1 MPEDFVPS
9 TEMERAYVQA
19 RTWPADRAWKR
30 AYTQVSER
38 KLALGTGMYLCL
50 LDYYARRDGIKEL
63 FETCEWILMRMES
76 LRPEER
82 LSVCKIVCSIVKSL
96 KEDEFDVKEARLKL
110 ILRIPL
116 AVILDAVAEHRL
128 SCALTAL
135 LEFSRVFEE
144 SVTLKQCSEIEG
156 DFLGVALAIDRAIRA
171 GTVRDKV
178 RSGELKSRAEY
189 DKERLEAINTADVI
203 TDKLEREA
211 KARAEVRE
219 FEDDLKKKLEQQ
231 PELWSQQSENPA
243 GDTEGNCDPAM
254 PSMPDL
260 AMPLL
265 PPGELPT
272 LKVEDKNPTYAV
284 GQNPPQSVQTSVDKL
299 TSAESDLEAKVAL
312 FGPRSSQVAH
322 ALANLIELKAE
333 NFPALSV
340 DAQIEQLKDIALDS
354 SVQLSPYIMRKILS
368 TIGSTDERQHLLSV
382 MAIIEKSILI
392 RREEN
397 VGLDVSLGISLWR
410 LICLWKATNTLVE
423 GHAYCDLLLQR
434 LMRTRD
440 LNDPVVRQVS
450 SATVFLSKQ
459 IKVAKK
465 SCFES
470 TDAAVLKQVDES
482 AEFAAMLTVI
492 ALDDYHA
499 GRLESV
505 RLVLNELLCF
515 YSDNIGD
522 NSRRVGEMLWLA
534 QETSLS
540 KMRFCTLSLIQHS
553 QKAAKDKYLQWKLGV
568 HMKRILEKTNDIEI
582 VNELLAALIIT
593 RRDENMY
600 ESFDDRMQQMKEVL
614 SLRGFVRSFEKE
626 AEVERLREH
635 ADDEGSPKRLRK
647 AESAKLLL
655 KLEKL
660 AERKDWKE
668 FVSAWRRVVN
678 LLVPGDSVYR
688 LGQLGLLAV
697 NDDQLDI
704 CERIV
709 KVLEKHV
716 SPSCIHVTNYLSEE
730 CARRFL
736 RMKNYERAAHQ
747 IERALSN
754 EHQFGD
760 LCNCLRLQLAEIYV
774 ALGNLFEATVLIYE
788 AYSNIPDSD
797 YGGAKQMLL
806 SR

>member
-1 MPEDFVPS
+1 MKSTNQLPLIGWKERLLGSIGVPEDFVPS

-30 AYTQVSER
+30 AYTQMSER
-38 KLALGTGMYLCL
+38 KFGMGVGMYLCL

-63 FETCEWILMRMES
+63 FETCEWILMRLES
-76 LRPEER
+76 LRPDER
-82 LSVCKIVCSIVKSL
+82 LSICKIVCSIVKSL
-96 KEDEFDVKEARLKL
+96 KEDEFDIKEARLKL

-178 RSGELKSRAEY
+178 RSSELKSRAEY
-189 DKERLEAINTADVI
+189 DKEQLETINTV
-203 TDKLEREA
+203 
-211 KARAEVRE
+211 
-219 FEDDLKKKLEQQ
+219 
-231 PELWSQQSENPA
+231 
-243 GDTEGNCDPAM
+243 
-254 PSMPDL
+254 
-260 AMPLL
+260 
-265 PPGELPT
+265 GELPT
-272 LKVEDKNPTYAV
+272 LKVEDRNPAYSV
-284 GQNPPQSVQTSVDKL
+284 GQNPPQSFQTSVDKL
-299 TSAESDLEAKVAL
+299 TRAESDLEAKVAL

-333 NFPALSV
+333 NFPALTV
-340 DAQIEQLKDIALDS
+340 DAQIEQLKDIALDD
-354 SVQLSPYIMRKILS
+354 SVQLSPYLMRKILS

-392 RREEN
+392 RREES

-410 LICLWKATNTLVE
+410 LICLWKATDTLVE

-450 SATVFLSKQ
+450 SATLFLSKQ
-459 IKVAKK
+459 IKLAEK

-470 TDAAVLKQVDES
+470 TDAVSLKQVDES

-492 ALDDYHA
+492 ALDDYQA
-499 GRLESV
+499 GRWESV

-540 KMRFCTLSLIQHS
+540 KMRFCALSLIQHS

-568 HMKRILEKTNDIEI
+568 NVKRILEKTNDIEV
-582 VNELLAALIIT
+582 VNELLAVLIIT

-626 AEVERLREH
+626 AEVERLREPE
-635 ADDEGSPKRLRK
+635 DDEGRPKSLRK
-647 AESAKLLL
+647 AESGRLLL

-668 FVSAWRRVVN
+668 FVSTWRKVVN
-678 LLVPGDSVYR
+678 LLVPGDSIYR

-697 NDDQLDI
+697 NADQLDI

-716 SPSCIHVTNYLSEE
+716 SPSCVHVTNYLSEE
-730 CARRFL
+730 CARRFF
-736 RMKNYERAAHQ
+736 RMKNYKRAAQQ

-754 EHQFGD
+754 EHQLGD
-760 LCNCLRLQLAEIYV
+760 FCNCLRLQLAEIYV

-806 SR
+806 GR

>member
-30 AYTQVSER
+30 AYTQVAER

-63 FETCEWILMRMES
+63 FETSEWILMRMES

-171 GTVRDKV
+171 GNVRDKV
-178 RSGELKSRAEY
+178 RATELKSRGDY
-189 DKERLEAINTADVI
+189 DRERLEAINMADVI
-203 TDKLEREA
+203 RDKLEREA

-219 FEDDLKKKLEQQ
+219 FEDDLKEKLAQQ
-231 PELWSQQSENPA
+231 PELWSMKSESA
-243 GDTEGNCDPAM
+243 GDADNVISEPAM
-254 PSMPDL
+254 PSMPNL
-260 AMPLL
+260 GLPLL
-265 PPGELPT
+265 PPGELST
-272 LKVEDKNPTYAV
+272 LKVEDKRPTHDV
-284 GQNPPQSVQTSVDKL
+284 GQNAPGRVQTSVDKL
-299 TSAESDLEAKVAL
+299 NKAESDLETKVAL
-312 FGPRSSQVAH
+312 FGPRSSQVAQS
-322 ALANLIELKAE
+322 LADLIDVKTE
-333 NFPALSV
+333 NFPTLSI
-340 DAQIEQLKDIALDS
+340 DAQMEQLKDIALDEG
-354 SVQLSPYIMRKILS
+354 VKLSPYLMRKILS

-410 LICLWKATNTLVE
+410 LICLWKATNMLVE

-440 LNDPVVRQVS
+440 VSDPVVRQVA
-450 SATVFLSKQ
+450 SAMVFLSRQ
-459 IKVAKK
+459 IKVVEK

-470 TDAAVLKQVDES
+470 SETTSLKQIDEL

-492 ALDDYHA
+492 ALDDYLA

-515 YSDNIGD
+515 YSDNVGD
-522 NSRRVGEMLWLA
+522 SSRRVGEMLWLA

-540 KMRFCTLSLIQHS
+540 KMRFCTLSLIQQS

-614 SLRGFVRSFEKE
+614 SLRSFTRNFEKE
-626 AEVERLREH
+626 AQQERQRDQEDNLIK
-635 ADDEGSPKRLRK
+635 PKRLRK
-647 AESAKLLL
+647 AESVKLLL
-655 KLEKL
+655 ELEQL

-668 FVSAWRRVVN
+668 FASTWAKVEN
-678 LLVPGDSVYR
+678 LLVPGNSIYR
-688 LGQLGLLAV
+688 LAQLGLLAV

-709 KVLEKHV
+709 KVLEKHI
-716 SPSCIHVTNYLSEE
+716 SSSCVHVTNYLSEE

-747 IERALSN
+747 LERALSN
-754 EHQFGD
+754 EHQLGD
-760 LCNCLRLQLAEIYV
+760 FCNCLRLQLAEIYV

-797 YGGAKQMLL
+797 YGGATQMLL
-806 SR
+806 GK

>member
-1 MPEDFVPS
+1 
-9 TEMERAYVQA
+9 
-19 RTWPADRAWKR
+19 
-30 AYTQVSER
+30 
-38 KLALGTGMYLCL
+38 
-50 LDYYARRDGIKEL
+50 
-63 FETCEWILMRMES
+63 
-76 LRPEER
+76 
-82 LSVCKIVCSIVKSL
+82 
-96 KEDEFDVKEARLKL
+96 
-110 ILRIPL
+110 
-116 AVILDAVAEHRL
+116 
-128 SCALTAL
+128 
-135 LEFSRVFEE
+135 
-144 SVTLKQCSEIEG
+144 
-156 DFLGVALAIDRAIRA
+156 
-171 GTVRDKV
+171 
-178 RSGELKSRAEY
+178 
-189 DKERLEAINTADVI
+189 
-203 TDKLEREA
+203 
-211 KARAEVRE
+211 
-219 FEDDLKKKLEQQ
+219 
-231 PELWSQQSENPA
+231 
-243 GDTEGNCDPAM
+243 
-254 PSMPDL
+254 
-260 AMPLL
+260 
-265 PPGELPT
+265 
-272 LKVEDKNPTYAV
+272 
-284 GQNPPQSVQTSVDKL
+284 
-299 TSAESDLEAKVAL
+299 
-312 FGPRSSQVAH
+312 
-322 ALANLIELKAE
+322 
-333 NFPALSV
+333 
-340 DAQIEQLKDIALDS
+340 
-354 SVQLSPYIMRKILS
+354 
-368 TIGSTDERQHLLSV
+368 
-382 MAIIEKSILI
+382 
-392 RREEN
+392 
-397 VGLDVSLGISLWR
+397 
-410 LICLWKATNTLVE
+410 
-423 GHAYCDLLLQR
+423 
-434 LMRTRD
+434 
-440 LNDPVVRQVS
+440 
-450 SATVFLSKQ
+450 
-459 IKVAKK
+459 
-465 SCFES
+465 
-470 TDAAVLKQVDES
+470 
-482 AEFAAMLTVI
+482 MLTVI

-553 QKAAKDKYLQWKLGV
+553 QKAARDKYLQWKLGV

-593 RRDENMY
+593 RRNENMY

-635 ADDEGSPKRLRK
+635 EDDEGSPKRLRK